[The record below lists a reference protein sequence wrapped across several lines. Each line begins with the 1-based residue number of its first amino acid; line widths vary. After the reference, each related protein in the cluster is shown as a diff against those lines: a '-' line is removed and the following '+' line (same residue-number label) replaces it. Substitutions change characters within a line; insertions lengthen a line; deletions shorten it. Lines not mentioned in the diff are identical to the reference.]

1 MAPEI
6 GRSVVVSDRIARARP
21 GKPRRNCDGWRSAL
35 DRNLDGYFD
44 GDTSLSGTDSVDARR
59 MPRQLGLRP

>member
-1 MAPEI
+1 VP
-6 GRSVVVSDRIARARP
+6 P
-21 GKPRRNCDGWRSAL
+21 GDGWRSAL